1 VRRVRVA
8 DTSSATRT
16 GGDQE
21 RLVRR
26 LDHVAVAVRDAERAV
41 ELYVDALGGRFILGG
56 DNDETGN
63 RIIHLAL
70 GGFKVELMQPLR
82 PDSALA
88 RSIDK
93 RGEGFHHATM
103 VVDDL
108 EQTVETLGGAGIEV
122 VGTDLSNPTWRET
135 FVRPRD
141 SGGALLQLV
150 TTDRDWSKPV
160 DGIALDDVLAGRVGF
175 QDAWPCW
182 RPQAAPADLARNARR
197 SS

>member
-1 VRRVRVA
+1 VA
-8 DTSSATRT
+8 DATTAVQVRA
-16 GGDQE
+16 GHD

-41 ELYVDALGGRFILGG
+41 ELYVDTLGGRFILGG

-82 PDSALA
+82 PDSVLA
-88 RSIDK
+88 RSIDR

-103 VVDDL
+103 VMDDL
-108 EQTVETLGGAGIEV
+108 EETLEALDVAGVEV
-122 VGTDLSNPTWRET
+122 VGTDLSNPAWRET

-150 TTDRDWSKPV
+150 TTDRDWSRPV
-160 DGIALDDVLAGRVGF
+160 DGIGLHDVLAGRVEF
-175 QDAWPCW
+175 RDAWPCW
-182 RPQAAPADLARNARR
+182 RSQEEPDGHGVNDGRP
-197 SS
+197 S

>member
-1 VRRVRVA
+1 VA
-8 DTSSATRT
+8 ETSTAPRPSR
-16 GGDQE
+16 E
-21 RLVRR
+21 RDHLVRR

-41 ELYVDALGGRFILGG
+41 ELYVDTLGGRFILGG

-63 RIIHLAL
+63 RIVHLSL

-103 VVDDL
+103 VVEDL
-108 EQTVETLGGAGIEV
+108 EESVETLGGAGIEV

-141 SGGALLQLV
+141 AGGALLQLV

-160 DGIALDDVLAGRVGF
+160 DGIGLHDVLVGRVEF

-182 RPQAAPADLARNARR
+182 RPRAEPAGNQAG
-197 SS
+197 STS